1 MLRSLLTIL
10 IVAAISGWISAGERA
25 VENPS
30 TEAGRWIR
38 TADGWEPRLVL
49 EPQNPAP
56 TLPAIHPGLV
66 ATLQVGVSLFFLLAC
81 PSRVRRLVAEGAAYF
96 HDRRQGRDR
105 RLGNDRRQ
113 ALSP

>member
-25 VENPS
+25 VENPA
-30 TEAGRWIR
+30 TEGGRWIR
-38 TADGWEPRLVL
+38 TADGWESRLVL
-49 EPQNPAP
+49 EALSSEPP
-56 TLPAIHPGLV
+56 LPAIHPGLV

-81 PSRVRRLVAEGAAYF
+81 PSRVRHLVAEGAAYL
-96 HDRRQGRDR
+96 HDRRQGCDR